1 MVDVPMKSQR
11 KIVNTYLE
19 IHNSTAYP
27 KADSHCHGGRSHE
40 IIDKKF
46 HITSKS
52 EGKNTP

>member
-1 MVDVPMKSQR
+1 MVDVPMKSQK